1 MLKGK
6 SNVRAPTCARG
17 VIKHD
22 RKGKDEMRSRLVKR
36 QLSGVIMAVGLVVAL
51 LLTACAPAPTVEGE
65 EVEVAAIW
73 GMTGPAA
80 ASLQIQTASIQD
92 YFRYF
97 NEQEGIPGVSIELS
111 WADDILQSPL
121 LYSHYE
127 RFVERG
133 MSLIFM
139 EEATGLVGL
148 KDRFEKDK
156 VVIAMPGSGYQEA
169 NYPPGWRYGA
179 TSTIAEQ
186 AAAVFEYFRENWQ
199 EERSPRL
206 ALVGIESPWGYEPR
220 YAIEYAQSLGFEVL
234 PPETV
239 PFVTLDAT
247 IQLLRLKDSGADL
260 VYIQA
265 LPMGS
270 GPVLRDAER
279 LGLLGQMQFAGHLS
293 GMGERV
299 IEMTGAASEGYL
311 IPRPFPWFD
320 ETEIPG
326 IKLMLDTQMK
336 YHGKVTREGE
346 CFFAWASA
354 CVVCEAIKRATEN
367 VGYENLDGLAIKEGM
382 DSIKDFDVYGLATVT
397 YEADDHRGVTK
408 LAIYQVRDGKIV
420 RVSDWREA
428 PMLLPEE

>member
-1 MLKGK
+1 MKNKMIKGK
-6 SNVRAPTCARG
+6 RVG
-17 VIKHD
+17 III
-22 RKGKDEMRSRLVKR
+22 L
-36 QLSGVIMAVGLVVAL
+36 AVAATVAL
-51 LLTACAPAPTVEGE
+51 LLTSCAPAPTVEGKK
-65 EVEVAAIW
+65 VEVAAIW

-97 NEQEGIPGVSIELS
+97 NEQEAIPGVSIELS

-127 RFVERG
+127 KFVERG
-133 MSLIFM
+133 MPLIFM

-148 KDRFEKDK
+148 KDRFERDK
-156 VVIAMPGSGYQEA
+156 VVIVMPGSGYQEA

-186 AAAVFEYFRENWQ
+186 AAAVLEYFRENWQ

-206 ALVGIESPWGYEPR
+206 VLVGIESPWGYEPR
-220 YAIEYAQSLGFEVL
+220 YATEYARTLGFEVL

-247 IQLLRLKDSGADL
+247 TQLIRLSGEGADL

-270 GPVLRDAER
+270 GPFLRDAER
-279 LGLLGQMQFAGHLS
+279 LGLLGQMQFAGHQS
-293 GMGERV
+293 SMGERV
-299 IEMTGAASEGYL
+299 IQMTGAASEGYL
-311 IPRPFPWFD
+311 MPRPFPWFD

-326 IKLMLDTQMK
+326 IELILDTQMK

-346 CFFAWASA
+346 VFFAWASA
-354 CVVCEAIKRATEN
+354 CVVCEAIKRAIEN
-367 VGYENLDGLAIKEGM
+367 VGYENLDGPAIKEGM
-382 DSIKDFDVYGLATVT
+382 DSIKDFDVYGLATFT
-397 YEADDHRGVTK
+397 YKPDDHRGVTK
-408 LAIYQVRDGKIV
+408 VAIYQVKEGKIV
-420 RVSDWREA
+420 RATDWREA
-428 PMLLPEE
+428 PMLPTEEL